1 MSFSI
6 VHSGSTLLVSMTG
19 SVDLSESSQ
28 IKDNFE
34 KLMSPDIIEVAL
46 DASQIQYIDS
56 SGVASILYI
65 NKICSS
71 SGKKFIVKSI
81 SESAARVISLAKL
94 DSILGISAG
103 IVRANT
109 TRVNTEVVFSE
120 LDAISIF
127 ESKKSN

>member
-6 VHSGSTLLVSMTG
+6 EHNGSTLLVSMTG

-34 KLMSPDIIEVAL
+34 KLMSPDILKVTV
-46 DASQIQYIDS
+46 DAGNVDYIDS

>member
-1 MSFSI
+1 
-6 VHSGSTLLVSMTG
+6 MTG

-81 SESAARVISLAKL
+81 SESAARVIRLAKL

-109 TRVNTEVVFSE
+109 THVNTEVVFSE

>member
-81 SESAARVISLAKL
+81 SESAARVIRLAKL

-109 TRVNTEVVFSE
+109 THVNTEVVFSE

>member
-109 TRVNTEVVFSE
+109 THVNTEVVFSE

>member
-1 MSFSI
+1 M
-6 VHSGSTLLVSMTG
+6 HSGSTLLVSMTG

-81 SESAARVISLAKL
+81 SESAARVIRLAKL

-109 TRVNTEVVFSE
+109 THVNTEVVFSE